1 MRFASCHTRAVS
13 GVGVHRSAEGQAVG
27 EFLSAADAQP
37 SCLLVEGE
45 AGIGK
50 TTLWLAA
57 ISQARERGFHV
68 LSAQTGQAESMLA
81 YAATA
86 DLLADVEAAVLDQLP
101 DVQSIALDR
110 VLLQTDLGGLP
121 TDQRVVATAFLSIVE
136 GLARTAP
143 VLVAID
149 DVQWL
154 DPSSKAVVA
163 FVARRLTGR
172 VGLVLTERSQR
183 GSETA
188 TSWLRLR
195 RPDGI
200 ERIRLRPLSL
210 GGLRLLFD
218 AKLSRSF
225 PRPTMTRIAELSGG
239 NPYFALELART
250 MASESPGS
258 EVALPATLA
267 EVVRARIGRLD
278 DDAREMLLAAA
289 CAAEP
294 TVDLLA
300 RATGNPIE
308 RTAEL
313 LAESESHDIVDIDG
327 NHVRFSHPLL
337 ARGVYADAN
346 PSRRRAMHRA
356 LAKVE
361 TLPELKARHLALAT
375 TSTDPATLQALDEAA
390 TAARARGAP
399 MAAAE
404 LIESAIRLGG
414 DTPSRRLSAAEHYF
428 QAGDNKRARALLE
441 PTIEQ
446 LAPGTQ
452 RATALKLFAEMLV
465 ADGRFQ
471 KAVDLLWTALGDASD
486 DHALLVQ
493 TLLLLSNALIN
504 TGEYDECLHHTRQA
518 VALAEELDRPVLT
531 SQALAMW
538 VTVSCICGQGVDERS
553 LQRALELEDLDVDVP
568 SASRAICTSAL
579 ILAWT
584 GQLDEARTQM
594 RDVRRRCIERGAE
607 SLMIFVSLHSAL
619 IEIWRGSFTDAAQ
632 IAEDAIERAEQL
644 GGDHVLA
651 IAQTVRAAVAAY
663 TGCDDAARADARGAL
678 EAAQRCA
685 APSLI
690 QLPTAILGF
699 LEVSLGNFAEALA
712 TLEPLI
718 SGFDAIPGTEIITAS
733 FLPDAV
739 EAMVAV
745 GRLDDAEPLIDA
757 LEHNGRWLDRP
768 WMLAVGARCRSMWL
782 AAHGDVVGADRLVHQ
797 ALREHERL
805 PMPFERARTQL
816 LLGQLLRRQRRKDLA
831 AAALHEAL
839 HAFEE
844 MGAPLW
850 AERAR
855 AELARIR
862 VSPTHDFGLT
872 PSEQRVAELAATG
885 MTNRDV
891 AATLFISPKTVEHN
905 LARAYRKLGI
915 HTRAELGQRISQ
927 LKLGE
932 STGSHSTADH

>member
-1 MRFASCHTRAVS
+1 MS
-13 GVGVHRSAEGQAVG
+13 GVGVHRSAEAQAVA
-27 EFLSAADAQP
+27 EFLSAADARP

-68 LSAQTGQAESMLA
+68 LSAQTGQTESMLA

-86 DLLADVEAAVLDQLP
+86 DLLADVEPTVLDQLP
-101 DVQSIALDR
+101 DVQSLALDR
-110 VLLQTDLGGLP
+110 VLLRTDLGGLP
-121 TDQRVVATAFLSIVE
+121 TDQRVVATAFLTVVE

-163 FVARRLTGR
+163 FVARRLKGR
-172 VGLVLTERSQR
+172 VGMVLTERSQR
-183 GSETA
+183 AAETT

-218 AKLSRSF
+218 TKLSRSF
-225 PRPTMTRIAELSGG
+225 SRPTMTRIAELSGG

-250 MASESPGS
+250 MASESRDSDMP
-258 EVALPATLA
+258 LPATLA

-289 CAAEP
+289 CAADP

-300 RATGNPIE
+300 RATGNPVE

-337 ARGVYADAN
+337 ARGVYADAT

-390 TAARARGAP
+390 TAARVRGAP

-428 QAGDNKRARALLE
+428 QAGDSKRARALLE
-441 PTIEQ
+441 PTIEH
-446 LAPGTQ
+446 LPPGTR
-452 RATALKLFAEMLV
+452 RATALKLLAEMLV
-465 ADGRFQ
+465 SDGRFQ
-471 KAVDLLWTALGDASD
+471 KAVDLLWTALSDAAD

-518 VALAEELDRPVLT
+518 VVLAEELDCPTLT

-538 VTVSCICGQGVDERS
+538 VTVSCICGQGVDEGS

-568 SASRAICTSAL
+568 SASSASSASAL

-594 RDVRRRCIERGAE
+594 ADVRRRCIERGAE

-619 IEIWRGSFTDAAQ
+619 IEVWRGSFTEATQ
-632 IAEDAIERAEQL
+632 IAADTIERAEQL
-644 GGDHVLA
+644 GGDYAVA
-651 IAQTVRAAVAAY
+651 IAKTVRAAVAAY
-663 TGCDDAARADARGAL
+663 TGSDGAARADARAAM

-685 APSLI
+685 APSLT
-690 QLPTAILGF
+690 QQPSAILGF
-699 LEVSLGNFAEALA
+699 LEVSQGNYAEALVK
-712 TLEPLI
+712 LEPLI
-718 SGFDAIPGTEIITAS
+718 SRFDAIPGTEIITAS

-739 EAMVAV
+739 EAMIAV
-745 GRLDDAEPLIDA
+745 GRLDDAEPFIDA

-782 AAHGDVVGADRLVHQ
+782 AAHGDVAAADQLAHE
-797 ALREHERL
+797 ALHEHERL

-831 AAALHEAL
+831 AAALNEAL

-844 MGAPLW
+844 MGTPLW

-872 PSEQRVAELAATG
+872 PSEQRVAELAASG

-891 AATLFISPKTVEHN
+891 ASTLFISPKTVEHN

-915 HTRAELGQRISQ
+915 HSRAELGQRISQ
-927 LKLGE
+927 LNLGD
-932 STGSHSTADH
+932 STDSHNIADHQPGA

>member
-1 MRFASCHTRAVS
+1 VNRAAEARAV
-13 GVGVHRSAEGQAVG
+13 GD
-27 EFLSAADAQP
+27 FLSAAGARP
-37 SCLLVEGE
+37 SCLVVEGD

-57 ISQARERGFHV
+57 IGQARERGFHV

-101 DVQSIALDR
+101 DVQSVALDR
-110 VLLQTDLGGLP
+110 VLLRTDLDGLP

-136 GLARTAP
+136 GLARTTP

-149 DVQWL
+149 DAQWL

-163 FVARRLTGR
+163 FVARRLKGR
-172 VGLVLTERSQR
+172 VGVLLTERPQR
-183 GSETA
+183 GAETT

-200 ERIRLRPLSL
+200 ERIGLRPLSV
-210 GGLRLLFD
+210 GGLRELFD
-218 AKLSRSF
+218 EKLGRAF

-250 MASESPGS
+250 MASESPGGK
-258 EVALPATLA
+258 VALPATLT

-294 TVDLLA
+294 TVDLLS
-300 RATGNPIE
+300 RATGNPVE
-308 RTAEL
+308 RTVEL
-313 LAESESHDIVDIDG
+313 LGESESHDIVDIDG

-337 ARGVYADAN
+337 ARGVYVDAN

-375 TSTDPATLQALDEAA
+375 ISTDPTTLGALDEAA
-390 TAARARGAP
+390 AAARARGAP

-404 LIESAIRLGG
+404 MIESAVRLGG
-414 DTPSRRLSAAEHYF
+414 DTPSRRLRAAEQYF
-428 QAGDNKRARALLE
+428 QAGDNKKARALLE

-446 LAPGTQ
+446 LPPGSQ
-452 RATALKLFAEMLV
+452 RATALKLLAEMLLS
-465 ADGRFQ
+465 DGHFE
-471 KAVDLLWTALGDASD
+471 KTVDLLWTALGDAAD

-493 TLLLLSNALIN
+493 TLLLLSNALIY

-518 VALAEELDRPVLT
+518 VVLAKELDCPMLT

-538 VTVSCICGQGVDERS
+538 VTVSCMCGQGVDERS
-553 LQRALELEDLDVDVP
+553 LQRALELEDLDIDAP
-568 SASRAICTSAL
+568 NPLHASSASAL

-584 GQLDEARTQM
+584 GRLDEARTQM
-594 RDVRRRCIERGAE
+594 QDVRRRGIERGAE
-607 SLMIFVSLHSAL
+607 SLMMFVSLHSAL
-619 IEIWRGSFTDAAQ
+619 IEIWRGSFTDAGQ
-632 IAEDAIERAEQL
+632 IAEDAMERAEQL
-644 GGDHVLA
+644 GSDQALV

-663 TGCDDAARADARGAL
+663 TGREGEARTAARAAL
-678 EAAQRCA
+678 NAAHRCA
-685 APSLI
+685 APSLSER
-690 QLPTAILGF
+690 PTAILGF
-699 LEVSLGNFAEALA
+699 LELSLGNYAEALA
-712 TLEPLI
+712 TLDPLI
-718 SGFDAIPGTEIITAS
+718 SGFDSIPGTEIVIAS

-739 EAMVAV
+739 EAMVGL

-757 LEHNGRWLDRP
+757 LEHNGQWLDRP

-782 AAHGDVVGADRLVHQ
+782 AAHGDVVAADRVARQ

-831 AAALHEAL
+831 AVAVQEAVR
-839 HAFEE
+839 AFDE
-844 MGAPLW
+844 MGTRLW
-850 AERAR
+850 CERAR
-855 AELARIR
+855 AELARTR
-862 VSPTHDFGLT
+862 VNPAHDFELT
-872 PSEQRVAELAATG
+872 PSEQRVAELAASG

-891 AATLFISPKTVEHN
+891 AATLFISPKTVEAK
-905 LARAYRKLGI
+905 LARIYRKLDI
-915 HTRAELGQRISQ
+915 HSRAELGQRISQ
-927 LKLGE
+927 FSLGE
-932 STGSHSTADH
+932 STESASTADH

>member
-1 MRFASCHTRAVS
+1 VNRAVE
-13 GVGVHRSAEGQAVG
+13 AQAVG
-27 EFLSAADAQP
+27 DFLSVADAQP
-37 SCLLVEGE
+37 SCLVVEGE

-57 ISQARERGFHV
+57 IGQARERGFHV

-81 YAATA
+81 YAGTA
-86 DLLADVEAAVLDQLP
+86 DLLGDVEAAVLDQLP
-101 DVQSIALDR
+101 DVQRVALDR
-110 VLLQTDLGGLP
+110 VLLRTDLDGLP
-121 TDQRVVATAFLSIVE
+121 TDQRVVATAFLSTVE
-136 GLARTAP
+136 GLARSTP

-154 DPSSKAVVA
+154 DPSSEAVVA
-163 FVARRLTGR
+163 FVARRLKGR
-172 VGLVLTERSQR
+172 VGVVLTERSQR
-183 GSETA
+183 GAETT

-200 ERIRLRPLSL
+200 ERIRLRPLTL
-210 GGLRLLFD
+210 GGLRELFD
-218 AKLSRSF
+218 EKLGRSF

-258 EVALPATLA
+258 EVALPATLTD
-267 EVVRARIGRLD
+267 VVRARIERLD

-313 LAESESHDIVDIDG
+313 LGESENHDIVDIDG

-337 ARGVYADAN
+337 ARGVYADAS

-375 TSTDPATLQALDEAA
+375 TSTDPATLRALDEGAA
-390 TAARARGAP
+390 VARARGAP

-414 DTPSRRLSAAEHYF
+414 DTPSRRLRAAEHYF

-441 PTIEQ
+441 PTIAQ
-446 LAPGTQ
+446 LPPGTQ
-452 RATALKLFAEMLV
+452 RATALKLLAEMLLS
-465 ADGRFQ
+465 DGRFD
-471 KAVDLLWTALGDASD
+471 KAIDLLRTALGDAAD

-504 TGEYDECLHHTRQA
+504 TGEYDESLHHTRQA
-518 VALAEELDRPVLT
+518 VVLAEELDCPMLT

-538 VTVSCICGQGVDERS
+538 VTVSCMCGQGVDEHS
-553 LQRALELEDLDVDVP
+553 LQRALELEDFETDAPNPLR
-568 SASRAICTSAL
+568 ASSTSAL
-579 ILAWT
+579 VLAWT
-584 GQLDEARTQM
+584 GRLDEARTQM
-594 RDVRRRCIERGAE
+594 HDVRRRCIERGAE
-607 SLMIFVSLHSAL
+607 SLMMFVSLHSAS

-632 IAEDAIERAEQL
+632 IAEDAMERAEQL
-644 GGDHVLA
+644 GGDQVLV
-651 IAQTVRAAVAAY
+651 IAQTVCAAVAAY
-663 TGCDDAARADARGAL
+663 TGREREARAAARAAL
-678 EAAQRCA
+678 DAAQRCA
-685 APSLI
+685 APSLTER
-690 QLPTAILGF
+690 PTAILGF
-699 LEVSLGNFAEALA
+699 LELSLGNYAEALA
-712 TLEPLI
+712 TLDPLI
-718 SGFDAIPGTEIITAS
+718 SGFDSIPGTEIVIAS
-733 FLPDAV
+733 FLPDAI
-739 EAMVAV
+739 EAMVGL

-757 LEHNGRWLDRP
+757 LEHNGQWLDRP

-782 AAHGDVVGADRLVHQ
+782 AAHGDVSAADRVARQ
-797 ALREHERL
+797 ALCEHERL

-839 HAFEE
+839 HAFAE
-844 MGAPLW
+844 MGTPLW

-862 VSPTHDFGLT
+862 VSPSDDFGLT
-872 PSEQRVAELAATG
+872 PSEQRVAELAASG

-891 AATLFISPKTVEHN
+891 AATLFISPKTVEAN
-905 LARAYRKLGI
+905 LARIYRKLDI
-915 HTRAELGQRISQ
+915 HSRAELGQRISQ
-927 LKLGE
+927 LNLGE
-932 STGSHSTADH
+932 STDSRSTAHQ